1 MSITQ
6 KRTETAI
13 PAVRVGPFVRPE
25 TIIAEGDG
33 VITRFSDPEWN
44 VAPLI
49 GATSIPS
56 GNKVVR
62 FDFDVTP
69 GQRGS
74 AVADQSLIQ
83 VAKEL
88 AFARLLVPPAGMRR
102 KSASTVIVDVSNLS
116 LFSRWLLRRGIRH
129 FSGVTQEMVDEFRE
143 HLMINRGWETGDRRG
158 KRQTLQIV
166 LILRTLQRLWEYRE
180 VLSVPLSFYPWQG
193 ANPRVVTGF
202 QKHRGEENKTPV
214 IPDDILA
221 VMGKHAIRYIDIFSQ
236 DIIRLRTR
244 LEDMRCERLAL
255 GLSRKRVQS
264 EIDWHIFRRFTK
276 NLALTPDPDTDQPWR
291 KVWSAYSEFRHEER
305 MLIAA
310 CYIVVAWLSG
320 MRVSE
325 ILAIRD
331 ASVVSEKGP
340 DGQPHLKVKSTLFKG
355 IPEPQGRKETWV
367 IVPPVANALKTIAAA
382 TIWYRS
388 SPGDVIFR
396 NSMGQPLKT
405 GVINKYINLFRDHVT
420 TLFPSY
426 PVPPGEDGTPWPFH
440 TRQFRRTLARHIARQ
455 PFGVIAGMLQYKH
468 VHVATF
474 EGYAGSENLSTWRS
488 LLRQERLLANADF
501 LDEVAHDVVDGCVTG
516 PKGEQMLQ
524 AFRGSAG
531 DRRDDDVAYYLR
543 HKAKHFYP
551 GLLNYCFF
559 EPETAMCLAGEKT
572 DAQVSPVM
580 SYCHP
585 DRCANSCIS
594 AKHKPAW
601 EAAIADAEVMRRVPK
616 LSPLQRVALDQEI
629 ARMRKAIIHLQE
641 VHHGS

>member
-1 MSITQ
+1 MSITH
-6 KRTETAI
+6 KRTETAV
-13 PAVRVGPFVRPE
+13 PATPFVRPE
-25 TIIAEGDG
+25 TLIAEGDG

-44 VAPLI
+44 VSPLI

-74 AVADQSLIQ
+74 AVAGQSLIQ

-102 KSASTVIVDVSNLS
+102 KSASTVIIDVSNLS

-129 FSGVTQEMVDEFRE
+129 FSDVTQKMVDEFRE
-143 HLMINRGWETGDRRG
+143 HLMINRDWETGDRRG

-166 LILRTLQRLWEYRE
+166 LILRTLQRLWEYKE

-193 ANPRVVTGF
+193 VNPRVVTGF
-202 QKHRGEENKTPV
+202 QKLRGEENKTPV

-221 VMGKHAIRYIDIFSQ
+221 VMGKHAIRYIDVFSK
-236 DIIRLRTR
+236 DIINLRVR
-244 LEDMRCERLAL
+244 LEDMRCQRLAL
-255 GLSRKRVQS
+255 GFSRKRVQS

-276 NLALTPDPDTDQPWR
+276 NLVLTIDPDTGHPWR

-331 ASVVSEKGP
+331 APVVSEKTS
-340 DGQPHLKVKSTLFKG
+340 DGQSHLKVKSTLFKG

-367 IVPPVANALKTIAAA
+367 IVPPVANALKTIAAG
-382 TIWYRS
+382 TVWYRS
-388 SPGDVIFR
+388 SPGDVLFR
-396 NSMGQPLKT
+396 NSMGQPLRT
-405 GVINKYINLFRDHVT
+405 GVINKYINQFRDHVT
-420 TLFPSY
+420 TLFPSS
-426 PVPPGEDGTPWPFH
+426 PVPAGEDGAQWLFH

-488 LLRQERLLANADF
+488 LLKQELLLANADF

-524 AFRGSAG
+524 TFRGSAG
-531 DRRDDDVAYYLR
+531 DRRDDDIAYYLR

-559 EPETAMCLAGEKT
+559 EPETAMCLTGEKT
-572 DAQVSPVM
+572 GAQTSPVM

-594 AKHKPAW
+594 ARHKPAW
-601 EAAIADAEVMRRVPK
+601 ENAVADAEAMRRVPK

-629 ARMRKAIIHLQE
+629 ERMRKAIIHLKE
-641 VHHGS
+641 VHHGT

>member
-13 PAVRVGPFVRPE
+13 PAARVGPFVRPE

-291 KVWSAYSEFRHEER
+291 KGH
-305 MLIAA
+305 
-310 CYIVVAWLSG
+310 CC
-320 MRVSE
+320 
-325 ILAIRD
+325 
-331 ASVVSEKGP
+331 K
-340 DGQPHLKVKSTLFKG
+340 
-355 IPEPQGRKETWV
+355 
-367 IVPPVANALKTIAAA
+367 
-382 TIWYRS
+382 
-388 SPGDVIFR
+388 
-396 NSMGQPLKT
+396 
-405 GVINKYINLFRDHVT
+405 
-420 TLFPSY
+420 
-426 PVPPGEDGTPWPFH
+426 
-440 TRQFRRTLARHIARQ
+440 
-455 PFGVIAGMLQYKH
+455 
-468 VHVATF
+468 
-474 EGYAGSENLSTWRS
+474 
-488 LLRQERLLANADF
+488 
-501 LDEVAHDVVDGCVTG
+501 
-516 PKGEQMLQ
+516 
-524 AFRGSAG
+524 
-531 DRRDDDVAYYLR
+531 
-543 HKAKHFYP
+543 
-551 GLLNYCFF
+551 
-559 EPETAMCLAGEKT
+559 
-572 DAQVSPVM
+572 
-580 SYCHP
+580 
-585 DRCANSCIS
+585 
-594 AKHKPAW
+594 
-601 EAAIADAEVMRRVPK
+601 
-616 LSPLQRVALDQEI
+616 
-629 ARMRKAIIHLQE
+629 
-641 VHHGS
+641 